1 MTYIKSMPVA
11 CRSYI
16 NPGYDVQLQS
26 KILLLLIPLIIL
38 PILVLGW
45 FAYSLLM
52 EDARSRT
59 QYQSTTLLEQIE
71 LQTWTQLRTARA
83 NASLFSNTS
92 LIRQYI
98 ESPASSKHRQLLE
111 QQIMELLF
119 NYQLAY
125 PEYYE
130 IRILSSDGMEQLRSV
145 LGSTVNRTINESSSK
160 YFIEASNHPDII
172 HTTFFYNRDNNKT
185 ALLASKPLYLPARN
199 SGAEK
204 QLYGYLMLTISLD
217 FLQAYISNDNAEHN
231 GEIFFT
237 NNEGVIL
244 FHHLPELAGK
254 QLSSSLSSTARDNS
268 DGTSQFTGQ
277 YQGAEANFQAIKLH
291 DRLFAFDVHQK
302 NELLAKSSSLGWTV
316 TLITFTAILL
326 ATTFLFGI
334 LRKLLIRPI
343 QKLQLAASE
352 MGKGQVLVPIDI
364 DSHDEIGELAST
376 FREMGK
382 NLSHYHE
389 QVRYVAYHDSLTGL
403 PNRLMFKNYLN
414 RATAEA
420 RRDRQNLAVLFMD
433 LDNFKRINDTL
444 GHQAGDK
451 LLEAFSDRLST
462 QLRETDIVSHSS
474 QDEASQVVARLA
486 GDEFIVLLPRIS
498 GSGEPQKVAKRILSS
513 LAEPFVISLQEL
525 YVSASIGIAIY
536 PEDGETS
543 GELLKNADIAMYH
556 AKKLGR
562 NNYQYYSSKLN
573 EEAAEKLKIEGK
585 LRHALNNNSLELYY
599 QPQINMSTGDIT
611 GVEALLRW
619 NDPDLGSIGPD
630 VFIPI
635 AEEFGLIVEISDWII
650 DQACQTAQK
659 WAKLFKHPLTMSI
672 NISAVHFNEDSLI
685 DTISGALKRSGL
697 DPKYLELELTETSIL
712 QDLNQASE
720 TLDTFKSM
728 GLKLALDDFGTG
740 YSSLSYLM
748 KLPFDKLKIDQS
760 FIKNLKTETKGTAI
774 VSAIISMS
782 HSLGMSVIAEGVEE
796 EEHMRILLPM
806 HCDQVQGYYISRPLP
821 ENKFE
826 EFYIH
831 KVKRRA

>member
-1 MTYIKSMPVA
+1 M
-11 CRSYI
+11 
-16 NPGYDVQLQS
+16 QLQS

-59 QYQSTTLLEQIE
+59 RHQSAALLQQIE
-71 LQTWTQLRTARA
+71 LQTRTQLRTARA
-83 NASLFSNTS
+83 NASLFSNTA
-92 LIRQYI
+92 LIQQYI
-98 ESPASSKHRQLLE
+98 ETPANSKNRQLLE
-111 QQIMELLF
+111 QQIMELLY

-130 IRILSSDGMEQLRSV
+130 IRIVGSDGIEQVRSV
-145 LGSTVNRTINESSSK
+145 LGNTANHSINESSSN
-160 YFIEASNHPDII
+160 YFIEASNNPDII
-172 HTTFFYNRDNNKT
+172 HTTFFYNHDNNKT
-185 ALLASKPLYLPARN
+185 ALLASKPLYLPSKN
-199 SGAEK
+199 SGVQK
-204 QLYGYLMLTISLD
+204 RLYGHLMLTIGLD
-217 FLQAYISNDNAEHN
+217 FLQPYINNDNADHK

-237 NNEGVIL
+237 DNEGIIL
-244 FHHLPELAGK
+244 FHHSPELIGK
-254 QLSSSLSSTARDNS
+254 QLSSNLFNS
-268 DGTSQFTGQ
+268 AVNKTDGSSQFAGQ
-277 YQGAEANFQAIKLH
+277 YQGTEANFQAINLH
-291 DRLFAFDVHQK
+291 DRLLAFDVHQK

-316 TLITFTAILL
+316 TLITFTAMLL
-326 ATTFLFGI
+326 ATTLLFGI

-343 QKLQLAASE
+343 QKLRLAASE

-364 DSHDEIGELAST
+364 ESNDEIGQLAST

-389 QVRYVAYHDSLTGL
+389 QVHYVAYHDSLTGL
-403 PNRLMFKNYLN
+403 PNRLMFRNYLN

-420 RRDRQNLAVLFMD
+420 RRDMQNLAVLFLD

-451 LLEAFSDRLST
+451 LLEAFSDRLSK
-462 QLRETDIVSHSS
+462 QLRETDVVSHSS
-474 QDEASQVVARLA
+474 QDEASRVIARLA
-486 GDEFIVLLPRIS
+486 GDEFIILLPRIS
-498 GSGEPQKVAKRILSS
+498 ASGEPQKVAKRILSS
-513 LAEPFVISLQEL
+513 LSEPFVISVQEL

-585 LRHALNNNSLELYY
+585 LRHALNNNSLELHF
-599 QPQINMSTGDIT
+599 QPQVNTATGDIT

-635 AEEFGLIVEISDWII
+635 AEEFGLIVQISDWII
-650 DQACQTAQK
+650 DEACRTAQK
-659 WAKLFKHPLTMSI
+659 WAKLFKQPFTMSI
-672 NISAVHFNEDSLI
+672 NISAVHFNEDSLV
-685 DTISGALKRSGL
+685 DTIATALKHSGL

-712 QDLNQASE
+712 QDLSQASE
-720 TLDTFKSM
+720 TLDAFKSM

-760 FIKNLKTETKGTAI
+760 FIRNLKTETKGAAI

-782 HSLGMSVIAEGVEE
+782 HSLGMSVIAEGVEDA
-796 EEHMRILLPM
+796 EHMRILLPM

-821 ENKFE
+821 ANKFE
-826 EFYIH
+826 QFYMH
-831 KVKRRA
+831 SVKRRAG

>member
-1 MTYIKSMPVA
+1 MTAS
-11 CRSYI
+11 CRSYSK
-16 NPGYDVQLQS
+16 PGYDLQLQS

-59 QYQSTTLLEQIE
+59 RYQSTVLLEQVE
-71 LQTWTQLRTARA
+71 LQTRTQLRTARA
-83 NASLFSNTS
+83 NASLFSNTA
-92 LIRQYI
+92 LIQRYI
-98 ESPASSKHRQLLE
+98 ETPATSKNRQLLE

-130 IRILSSDGMEQLRSV
+130 IRILGIDGIEQIRSV
-145 LGSTVNRTINESSSK
+145 LGNTDNRSTNESLSN
-160 YFIEASNHPDII
+160 YFIEASNNPDII
-172 HTTFFYNRDNNKT
+172 HTTFFNNRDNNKT
-185 ALLASKPLYLPARN
+185 ALLASKPLYSESKN
-199 SGAEK
+199 SGVEK
-204 QLYGYLMLTISLD
+204 QLYGYLMITINLD
-217 FLQAYISNDNAEHN
+217 FLQYYINNDKR
-231 GEIFFT
+231 EIFFT
-237 NNEGVIL
+237 DNEGVIL
-244 FHHLPELAGK
+244 FHQLPELVGK
-254 QLSSSLSSTARDNS
+254 QLSSGLFSTARNNARGS
-268 DGTSQFTGQ
+268 SQFTGQ
-277 YQGAEANFQAIKLH
+277 YQGTETGFQAIKLH
-291 DRLFAFDVHQK
+291 DRLFAFYVHQK
-302 NELLAKSSSLGWTV
+302 EELLAKSSSLGWTV
-316 TLITFTAILL
+316 TLITSTAMLL
-326 ATTFLFGI
+326 ATTFLFVI

-343 QKLQLAASE
+343 QKLRLAASE

-364 DSHDEIGELAST
+364 DSNDEIGELAST

-403 PNRLMFKNYLN
+403 PNRLMFRNYLN

-420 RRDRQNLAVLFMD
+420 RRDLQNLAILFLD

-444 GHQAGDK
+444 GHHAGDK
-451 LLEAFSDRLST
+451 LLEAFADRLSK
-462 QLRETDIVSHSS
+462 QLRETDVVSHSS
-474 QDEASQVVARLA
+474 QGEASQVIARLA
-486 GDEFIVLLPRIS
+486 GDEFIILLPRIS
-498 GSGEPQKVAKRILSS
+498 GPGEPQKVAKRILAS
-513 LAEPFVISLQEL
+513 LSEPFVISVQEL
-525 YVSASIGIAIY
+525 FISASIGIAIY

-585 LRHALNNNSLELYY
+585 LRHALNNNSLELHY
-599 QPQINMSTGDIT
+599 QPQINLNTGNIT

-619 NDPDLGSIGPD
+619 TDPDLGSIGPD

-635 AEEFGLIVEISDWII
+635 AEEFGLIVQISDWII
-650 DQACQTAQK
+650 DEACRTAQK
-659 WAKLFKHPLTMSI
+659 WAKLFRQPLTMSI
-672 NISAVHFNEDSLI
+672 NISAVHFNEDSLVE
-685 DTISGALKRSGL
+685 TIAGALKRSGL

-712 QDLNQASE
+712 QDLSQASE

-760 FIKNLKTETKGTAI
+760 FIRNLKTETKGTAI

-782 HSLGMSVIAEGVEE
+782 HSLGMSVIAEGVEK

-806 HCDQVQGYYISRPLP
+806 HCDQVQGFYISRPLP
-821 ENKFE
+821 ANKFE
-826 EFYIH
+826 QFYMH
-831 KVKRRA
+831 RAKRRA